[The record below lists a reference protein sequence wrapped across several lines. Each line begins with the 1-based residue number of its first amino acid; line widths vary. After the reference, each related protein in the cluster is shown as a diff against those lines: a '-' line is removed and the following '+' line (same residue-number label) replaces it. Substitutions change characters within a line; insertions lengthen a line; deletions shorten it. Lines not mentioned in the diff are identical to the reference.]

1 MAGNLQVSVKTN
13 ESQAFLQQYFKL
25 GSSATKAKE
34 AALALSAYFKD
45 LASGI
50 RRGAIDVQTSDAA
63 PARASGTF
71 TFVSVIATDAF
82 TIAGVTFTFT
92 STPTLETDVE
102 VDGATDALDAAAA
115 AAAINAHSTISK
127 IVKATRV
134 NNVVTV
140 TCRVPGVIGN
150 FIAISDADT
159 TITTSAAYLSG
170 GTGGATD
177 DQATFECNLAA

>member
-1 MAGNLQVSVKTN
+1 MAGHLSLNLKVN
-13 ESQAFLQQYFKL
+13 ETQAWLQDMFKG
-25 GSSATKAKE
+25 GSDNNRAKNV
-34 AALALSAYFKD
+34 ALALSGYFKD

-50 RRGAIDVQTSDAA
+50 KRASLDVQTGAAA
-63 PARASGTF
+63 PVRASGTF

-102 VDGATDALDAAAA
+102 VDGASDALDAAAA
-115 AAAINAHSTISK
+115 CAAINAHSTISK
-127 IVKATRV
+127 IVKATV
-134 NNVVTV
+134 ANNVVTV

-177 DQATFECNLAA
+177 DQATFPLGIS